1 MTMMTGRTLADFGPS
16 KVFLVSVGIPAGVE
30 IDLEDTEAPDAG
42 AMVPLDPGDAANAL
56 PFDPSEVEGEVDDEG
71 VWRWDGAG
79 DLRDWSQNP
88 ITQLVAWKD

>member
-1 MTMMTGRTLADFGPS
+1 
-16 KVFLVSVGIPAGVE
+16 
-30 IDLEDTEAPDAG
+30 
-42 AMVPLDPGDAANAL
+42 MVPLDPGAAANAL

-79 DLRDWSQNP
+79 DLRDWSQNS